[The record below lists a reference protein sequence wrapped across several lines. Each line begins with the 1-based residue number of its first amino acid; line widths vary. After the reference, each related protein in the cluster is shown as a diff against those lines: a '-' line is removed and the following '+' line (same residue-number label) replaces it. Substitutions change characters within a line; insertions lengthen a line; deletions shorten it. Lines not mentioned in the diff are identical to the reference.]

1 MEVLPKMVRQK
12 RRKIIAF
19 SAAVLATC
27 ASAGAAVGANVG
39 LLRLGSVERVGH
51 LADSSA
57 SAVGFPTATT
67 VTTNPPNAASVVPIT
82 VIDTVVKVQSSATTS
97 SQAPLVPFVPA
108 VTNTLRP
115 RSAQPAAT
123 TTGAAQPLPTAPT
136 SVSPTPEASAVTTT
150 EHHSGDSPKCP
161 TGQKFDHG
169 KCTPVEA
176 DD

>member
-39 LLRLGSVERVGH
+39 LLRLGSVDRVGH

-57 SAVGFPTATT
+57 ASIGFPSGTASTA
-67 VTTNPPNAASVVPIT
+67 VANNAASVVPVT
-82 VIDTVVKVQSSATTS
+82 VLETVVTIQVATTTT
-97 SQAPLVPFVPA
+97 ALPPVVPFVPA
-108 VTNTLRP
+108 VINTLRP
-115 RSAQPAAT
+115 RSTQTSAT
-123 TTGAAQPLPTAPT
+123 TTIVPPPEAT
-136 SVSPTPEASAVTTT
+136 SPPSLSPTPEASAVTTST
-150 EHHSGDSPKCP
+150 TTTPGSQKCP
-161 TGQKFDHG
+161 TGQKLDHG

>member
-57 SAVGFPTATT
+57 AVVGFPTAKTGI
-67 VTTNPPNAASVVPIT
+67 TNPPYAASVSPIT
-82 VIDTVVKVQSSATTS
+82 VIETVVTVQPSAATS
-97 SQAPLVPFVPA
+97 SLAPLVPFVPA

-115 RSAQPAAT
+115 RSTQSAT
-123 TTGAAQPLPTAPT
+123 STTAAQPVPKAPA
-136 SVSPTPEASAVTTT
+136 SVSPTPEASVVTTT
-150 EHHSGDSPKCP
+150 EPHSGDTPKCP
-161 TGQKFDHG
+161 SGQRFDHG